1 MCPSAAAKDVF
12 KNVEGSFAAAAN
24 TFWEVSTL
32 DKINISFAPSFH
44 LLTGCFRRA
53 RSVQPVCKKFIPMR
67 VNWSG
72 VAMTSGSGRLNGA
85 FGGNVVQKNGR
96 VREYVTPTNP
106 NTVAQAT
113 KKAQFTSQSQ
123 SWTGLTNAQ
132 RLTWEAAAT
141 SGQWPISDPF
151 TGTSRNPAS
160 GFELY
165 MTVNGNL
172 AIVSA
177 GPITS
182 APAKITTGNTV
193 ATTAAAAAGAGT
205 FTFTYTGALI
215 ASERHYVR
223 ATAPLPAGRM
233 KLRPSLLK
241 QVAVNN
247 TASPATIAAGY
258 VAIFGALAGQAGKK
272 IFLVIEAIDNSTG
285 QRRTVGSLQII
296 IAA

>member
-1 MCPSAAAKDVF
+1 
-12 KNVEGSFAAAAN
+12 
-24 TFWEVSTL
+24 
-32 DKINISFAPSFH
+32 
-44 LLTGCFRRA
+44 
-53 RSVQPVCKKFIPMR
+53 
-67 VNWSG
+67 
-72 VAMTSGSGRLNGA
+72 MTSGSGRLNGV

-96 VREYVTPTNP
+96 VREYVTPNNP
-106 NTVAQAT
+106 NTTAQAT
-113 KKAQFTSQSQ
+113 KRAQLASNSQA
-123 SWTGLTNAQ
+123 WNGLTNAQ

-151 TGTSRNPAS
+151 TGTSRNPSS

-165 MTVNGNL
+165 QIVNGNL
-172 AIVSA
+172 LIVGA
-177 GPITS
+177 NVIAS
-182 APAKITTGNTV
+182 APNKVATGNTV

-205 FTFTYTGALI
+205 FTVTYTGALT
-215 ASERHYVR
+215 ASERHYFR

-258 VAIFGALAGQAGKK
+258 VAVFGALVGQAGKK
-272 IFLVIEAIDNSTG
+272 IFIVIEAIDNATG

>member
-1 MCPSAAAKDVF
+1 
-12 KNVEGSFAAAAN
+12 
-24 TFWEVSTL
+24 
-32 DKINISFAPSFH
+32 
-44 LLTGCFRRA
+44 
-53 RSVQPVCKKFIPMR
+53 
-67 VNWSG
+67 
-72 VAMTSGSGRLNGA
+72 MTSGSGRLNGV

-106 NTVAQAT
+106 NTTAQGT
-113 KKAQFTSQSQ
+113 KKAQFTTLSQA
-123 SWTGLTNAQ
+123 WTGLTNAQ

-151 TGTSRNPAS
+151 TGTSRNPSS

-165 MTVNGNL
+165 MIVNGNL
-172 AIVSA
+172 LVVGSA
-177 GPITS
+177 AVNS
-182 APAKITTGNTV
+182 APTKGSGGNTV
-193 ATTAAAAAGAGT
+193 ATTAAAAAGAST
-205 FTFTYTGALI
+205 FTFTYTGALG
-215 ASERHYVR
+215 ANERHYVR

-258 VAIFGALAGQAGKK
+258 TGIFGALTGQAGKK
-272 IFLVIEAIDNSTG
+272 IFLLIEAIDTMTG
-285 QRRTVGSLQII
+285 QRRTVGSLSVI